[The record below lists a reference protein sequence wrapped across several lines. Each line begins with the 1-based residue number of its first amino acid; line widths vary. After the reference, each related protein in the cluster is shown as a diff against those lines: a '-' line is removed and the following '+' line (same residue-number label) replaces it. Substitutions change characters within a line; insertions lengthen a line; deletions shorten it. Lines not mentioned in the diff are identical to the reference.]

1 MSTPASVQAP
11 DLPAL
16 FQSWRNQVFSELN
29 CHQVGK
35 IVSFDGPTYTASV
48 EIQFK
53 RAVYDQAPTEAVPN
67 PPPRVVD
74 YPILVQVPV
83 VVMTGGTAFLYLP
96 IKAGDLCLVLF
107 NDRDLDAWATAGVST
122 IPNSSRMHSLS
133 DGIAIVGLYNAAKPP
148 IGSGNDA
155 VLFHASGS
163 VTVTQGGSVSLF
175 SGTGNGMFAQ
185 LIDKIRIRNHDQDL
199 KQTMDALCDML
210 TAWVNTGGST
220 PNAATV
226 AAIAAVKTRFGQLL
240 E

>member
-35 IVSFDGPTYTASV
+35 IVSFNGPTYTASV

-67 PPPRVVD
+67 PPARVVD

-83 VVMTGGTAFLYLP
+83 MFLCGGTGVIYLP
-96 IKAGDLCLVLF
+96 IKPGDLCLVLF

-122 IPNSSRMHSLS
+122 VPNSSRMHSLS
-133 DGIAIVGLYNAAKPP
+133 DGIAIVGLFNAAKPP
-148 IGSGNDA
+148 AISGGDLIIFHDGGSLQVTQN
-155 VLFHASGS
+155 GS
-163 VTVTQGGSVSLF
+163 VTLF

-185 LIDKIRIRNHDQDL
+185 LYDKIRIRNHDQDL
-199 KQTMDALCDML
+199 KQTLDALCDTL

-220 PNAATV
+220 PNSATLT
-226 AAIAAVKTRFGQLL
+226 AIAAVKTRFGQLL